1 MIISVEREL
10 FLQMLQTVSQVVP
23 LKPIIASLAGV
34 FLQADNNQVRL
45 TSNNL
50 ELSISI
56 VGEATV
62 NEPGEVVIPAKILT
76 EAVRRSPGDTVL
88 IKQLPG
94 RSAISFQSGS
104 VQMEILTL
112 PLEEFPELPQ
122 FALQHSYTL
131 PQPLFKDML
140 RQVSFAISTEE
151 LRPVLTGA
159 LLAFTADDVRL
170 TALDGFK
177 LACRW
182 SSYLQ
187 SAEQTQAVVPGRA
200 IRDLL
205 KLLGDDDQLQ
215 IDIGENYA
223 AFEFSGARLVT
234 RLLEGKFPDIQQFIP
249 ERYQTQII
257 VGTEELWQA
266 MERAALVCKNG
277 VAGSVKF
284 TISEGKIAVSAQS
297 IDLGRHYEAIPV
309 QQAGDDLEIMYNIR
323 SFIEVLRSAQAPEV
337 AIDFHGTY
345 GPCICRPLGQEDYF
359 SLLMPVRLT

>member
-1 MIISVEREL
+1 MIISVEKDL
-10 FLQMLQTVSQVVP
+10 FLQMLQTVSHTVP
-23 LKPIIASLAGV
+23 LKPIISSLAGV
-34 FLQADNNQVRL
+34 FLQADNNQIRL
-45 TSNNL
+45 TGNNL
-50 ELSISI
+50 ELSITV
-56 VGEATV
+56 VGAASV
-62 NEPGEVVIPAKILT
+62 SEPGEVLIPAKILT
-76 EAVRRSPGDTVL
+76 EAVRRSPSDTIN
-88 IKQLPG
+88 IKQLSG

-112 PLEEFPELPQ
+112 PIEEFPELPV
-122 FALQHSYTL
+122 FSLQHSYTL

-159 LLAFTADDVRL
+159 LLSFTAADVRL

-182 SSYLQ
+182 SSYLKT
-187 SAEQTQAVVPGRA
+187 EQEAHAIVPAKA

-215 IDIGENYA
+215 IGIGDNYA

-249 ERYQTQII
+249 ERYQTQVV

-266 MERAALVCKNG
+266 MERAALVCKAG
-277 VAGSVKF
+277 SAGSVKLS
-284 TISEGKIAVSAQS
+284 ISDGKVAISAQS
-297 IDLGRHYEAIPV
+297 MELGRHYEAIPV
-309 QQAGDDLEIMYNIR
+309 QLAGEDLEIMYNIR

-337 AIDFHGTY
+337 TIDFHGTY
-345 GPCICRPLGQEDYF
+345 GPCICRPIGQDDYF

>member
-1 MIISVEREL
+1 MIIDIDRDL
-10 FLQMLQTVSQVVP
+10 FLQMLQTVGQIVP
-23 LKPIIASLAGV
+23 LKPIIPSLAGV

-62 NEPGEVVIPAKILT
+62 SEPGEVLIPARMLT
-76 EAVRRSPGDTVL
+76 EAVRRSPSERVVL
-88 IKQLPG
+88 KQLTG
-94 RSAISFQSGS
+94 RSAVSFQSGS
-104 VQMEILTL
+104 VHMEILTL

-122 FALQHSYTL
+122 FSLQHTYTL
-131 PQPLFKDML
+131 PQPLFKDMM
-140 RQVSFAISTEE
+140 RQVSFAISSEE

-159 LLAFTADDVRL
+159 LLSFNREDVRL

-182 SSYLQ
+182 SSYLKSDQ
-187 SAEQTQAVVPGRA
+187 EAQAIVPGKA

-205 KLLGDDDQLQ
+205 KLLGDTEPLE
-215 IDIGENYA
+215 IGIGENYA
-223 AFEFSGARLVT
+223 SFEFSGARLIT

-249 ERYQTQII
+249 KQYQTQIV

-266 MERAALVCKNG
+266 IERAALVCKTG
-277 VAGSVKF
+277 TAGSVKF
-284 TISEGKIAVSAQS
+284 NISEGQIAVSAQS
-297 IDLGRHYEAIPV
+297 MELGRHYETIPV
-309 QQAGDDLEIMYNIR
+309 QHAGEDLEIMYNIR

-337 AIDFHGTY
+337 VIDFHGTY
-345 GPCICRPLGQEDYF
+345 GPCICRPLGQDDYF

>member
-1 MIISVEREL
+1 MVISIERDV
-10 FLQMLQTVSQVVP
+10 FLQMLQTVGHVVP

-34 FLQADNNQVRL
+34 FLQANNNQVQL

-50 ELSISI
+50 ELSISVI
-56 VGEATV
+56 GQATV
-62 NEPGEVVIPAKILT
+62 SEPGEVVIPAKILT
-76 EAVRRSPGDTVL
+76 EAVRRSPGDTII

-112 PLEEFPELPQ
+112 PIEEFPELPE
-122 FALQHSYTL
+122 FSLQHSHTL

-159 LLAFTADDVRL
+159 LLSFTAEDVRL

-182 SSYLQ
+182 SSYLKTEKH
-187 SAEQTQAVVPGRA
+187 AQAIVPGRA

-215 IDIGENYA
+215 IGIGENYA

-266 MERAALVCKNG
+266 MERAALVCKAG
-277 VAGSVKF
+277 AAGSVKF
-284 TISEGKIAVSAQS
+284 NISEGKVAVSAQS
-297 IDLGRHYEAIPV
+297 MELGRHYEAIPV

-337 AIDFHGTY
+337 TIDFHGTY